1 MSKILT
7 TCSLIFIIG
16 IVTTESCLA
25 FSLLTPPSS
34 PSSTT
39 RTRTVT
45 RTRTISTTSTTTTLH
60 AREKSKWDLIVDE
73 DDDNNDGMLVDKG
86 EMGDDNIPIPPD
98 MLYIER
104 NVKRAHETFHNLRNI
119 GGKEVCNDV
128 YARSPRHST
137 NEEMFYIGKVS
148 KISDVTIED
157 CIARQWNMIEHHASN
172 LRPIE
177 LKPNQG
183 KLELWIAPGDS
194 ELDVAYNRPTLQM
207 IKMMKYPITSKELK
221 NNVIGFQGEVY
232 QDGEEGFRS
241 WRTDD
246 GYPARA
252 EINEGGETRAPT
264 NDELEQLQKELKDQ
278 NIDVDNVDDLLQEME
293 KQNAMTR
300 QSELE
305 QEFQKAKEDKQK
317 KTETE

>member
-1 MSKILT
+1 MA
-7 TCSLIFIIG
+7 TCSLMMAMMVCVVIG
-16 IVTTESCLA
+16 IITTKSCLA
-25 FSLLTPPSS
+25 FSLLTASS
-34 PSSTT
+34 SAAT
-39 RTRTVT
+39 TRTVT
-45 RTRTISTTSTTTTLH
+45 KTISTTATTLH
-60 AREKSKWDLIVDE
+60 AREKSKWDYIVDE
-73 DDDNNDGMLVDKG
+73 DDNDDGMLVDKG
-86 EMGDDNIPIPPD
+86 EMGDDNIPISPD

-128 YARSPRHST
+128 YAKSPRHGT

-148 KISDVTIED
+148 KISDVSIED

-207 IKMMKYPITSKELK
+207 IKMIKYPMTSEELK
-221 NNVIGFQGEVY
+221 NNLIGFQGEVY

-241 WRTDD
+241 WRTED
-246 GYPARA
+246 GFPARS
-252 EINEGGETRAPT
+252 EINEGGETRPPT

-278 NIDVDNVDDLLQEME
+278 NIDVDNVDDLLEEME

-300 QSELE
+300 QNELE
-305 QEFQKAKEDKQK
+305 HEYQKAKEEK
-317 KTETE
+317 KEQTETE